1 MLDNLNLIKT
11 QTNGL
16 IGTFRTGSS
25 LVKGAVPND
34 IDIVCLFENEKLLD
48 NYFVGIS
55 RTNNSEN
62 GINYPAKFKTY
73 RHEVVN
79 FIATSDKELFYRFK
93 AFSGALVYLSQ
104 TDEKYKDKEERIK
117 LAISCLYWEEH

>member
-16 IGTFRTGSS
+16 IGTFHTGSS

-55 RTNNSEN
+55 RTNDSDTGE
-62 GINYPAKFKTY
+62 NYPARFKTY
-73 RHEVVN
+73 RYSVVN

-104 TDEKYKDKEERIK
+104 TDERYLQKEERVN
-117 LAISCLYWEEH
+117 LAKACLYWEEE